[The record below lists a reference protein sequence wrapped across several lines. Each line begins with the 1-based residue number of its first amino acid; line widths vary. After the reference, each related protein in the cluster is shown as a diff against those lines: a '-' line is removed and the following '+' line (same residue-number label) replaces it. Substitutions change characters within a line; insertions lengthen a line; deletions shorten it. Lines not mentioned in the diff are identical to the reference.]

1 MAKRKIQALTTAVHD
16 FPTLIKDNDAKHM
29 GKTDILHGPGRR
41 GVDDKLVEEA

>member
-1 MAKRKIQALTTAVHD
+1 MAKRKIQELTTGVHD
-16 FPTLIKDNDAKHM
+16 SPTLIKDNDAKYM